1 MDEQDE
7 YENESFVRT
16 MTAAMPGGGG
26 RSAQGRQGPGVFTM
40 TRWTYTALMMVGIAT
55 AKLSRNP
62 QEDGDFVRFL
72 GNLRAIACVDSVS
85 HRLTVMEMD
94 TNFGPIAT
102 RFRTAMLN
110 GHSWPSEAQSNER
123 LVLAEYVSV
132 FMAFSKRSDVFSLYA
147 LRQVVLKYEF
157 PESLQESATKPSRA
171 VGLDRVSQIVV
182 LRLRDSMPWAVA
194 IAKHHDSD
202 FKKAKDDEDALN
214 MANFNMQQDL
224 VGNTFVSVEQ
234 YDQMMARNVPLVRS
248 VFDRTVPT
256 TAETTT
262 MEVQDPQKQ
271 ASRDARKEA
280 PRMREER
287 VHSVTGPYAQA
298 ALKRCK
304 HCLRPRHPLTDG
316 KCTYTMHPQYNKR
329 QPWLL
334 LDCISHRDPGYP
346 DITSPDTLPR

>member
-157 PESLQESATKPSRA
+157 PESLPRSRLA
-171 VGLDRVSQIVV
+171 DRRTAPAGLNA
-182 LRLRDSMPWAVA
+182 M
-194 IAKHHDSD
+194 
-202 FKKAKDDEDALN
+202 
-214 MANFNMQQDL
+214 
-224 VGNTFVSVEQ
+224 GG
-234 YDQMMARNVPLVRS
+234 RNR
-248 VFDRTVPT
+248 
-256 TAETTT
+256 
-262 MEVQDPQKQ
+262 Q
-271 ASRDARKEA
+271 ASRQRLQEG
-280 PRMREER
+280 E
-287 VHSVTGPYAQA
+287 G
-298 ALKRCK
+298 
-304 HCLRPRHPLTDG
+304 
-316 KCTYTMHPQYNKR
+316 
-329 QPWLL
+329 
-334 LDCISHRDPGYP
+334 
-346 DITSPDTLPR
+346 